1 MKRTLTILITLVVG
15 ILFFGCEGDNSTN
28 SDSVAQIMFVH
39 AEHRNYY
46 WDNQSDEEVFVENT
60 MAWGVVFGDPIPEF
74 NYFKLGETTFSGDD
88 YYEYYPGFV
97 NFSPSYYADEP
108 AMITSNFNPL
118 SVEVKT
124 SLGKLSG
131 SISLPDT
138 IISLE
143 LSEYDTLQI
152 DESFTISWPE
162 SNAEFYSVYCDY
174 EWRDENG
181 NWHWEDLSDFVTG
194 NSITYLGSI
203 FLHNGEIDYIVVQPM
218 NGPLPEAGAEGNMS
232 GDGSGFLYYEVE
244 AIRHYEEIIVGTGM
258 YGGMAKMSPD
268 KPSDKEIQ
276 GRIRQEIE
284 KRIIGN
290 Q

>member
-28 SDSVAQIMFVH
+28 SDSVAQIMFVY
-39 AEHRNYY
+39 AEHSNSY
-46 WDNQSDEEVFVENT
+46 WDDQSDEEVFVENT

-74 NYFKLGETTFSGDD
+74 NYIKLGETTFSGDD
-88 YYEYYPGFV
+88 YYEYYPGYVGFG
-97 NFSPSYYADEP
+97 FGDDADEP

-124 SLGKLSG
+124 SLGKLNG

-143 LSEYDTLQI
+143 LSEHDTLQI
-152 DESFTISWPE
+152 GESFTISWPG
-162 SNAEFYSVYCDY
+162 SNAEFYSVYCNY
-174 EWRDENG
+174 EWRDENE
-181 NWHWEDLSDFVTG
+181 NWHWEDLNDFVTG

-203 FLHNGEIDYIVVQPM
+203 FSHNGEIDYIHVQPM

-232 GDGSGFLYYEVE
+232 GDGSGFLYYLVGSV
-244 AIRHYEEIIVGTGM
+244 RHYEEIIVGTGM